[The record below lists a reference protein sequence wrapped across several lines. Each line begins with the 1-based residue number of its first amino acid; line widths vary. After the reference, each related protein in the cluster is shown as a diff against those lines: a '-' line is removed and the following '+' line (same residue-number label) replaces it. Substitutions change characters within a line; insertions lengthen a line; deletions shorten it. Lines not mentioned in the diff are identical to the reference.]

1 MGGAK
6 REWERRQALEA
17 QATIP
22 LRKTGAIRPCYIH
35 DDILI
40 NCEDADAERM
50 AYAIGTNMVKA
61 GEVEGDREEFMAAIK
76 SALQDAADE
85 CPICAK
91 YRDED

>member
-6 REWERRQALEA
+6 REWERQQDLEA
-17 QATIP
+17 QATEP
-22 LRKTGAIRPCYIH
+22 LLKAGAIRACCIH
-35 DDILI
+35 SDILI
-40 NCEDADAERM
+40 NLEDPDAERR

-61 GEVEGDREEFMAAIK
+61 GEVDGTRADFMDAIK
-76 SALQDAADE
+76 SALENAADE